1 MKQFWMI
8 VAGACIVIAA
18 VSLWRNHVD
27 TAFVIAT
34 IGVLAWFLNYRS
46 RMKKITADARETE
59 AEADPNE
66 ANEN

>member
-8 VAGACIVIAA
+8 VAGACIVVAA
-18 VSLWRNHVD
+18 VALWLNHVD

-34 IGVLAWFLNYRS
+34 IGVLAWFLNYRA
-46 RMKKITADARETE
+46 RMKKIAADAADTE
-59 AEADPNE
+59 AEPEANH